1 MNPFQEQILDHYKN
15 PRNFGKPTWSP
26 THTKKIQN
34 LSCGDSIEIFL
45 LIEEEIIKDVAF
57 IGEGCS
63 IAIAATSLL
72 LEDLKGK
79 SKEVAELIELDNLLN
94 IMGIELTTARKVCA
108 NLSVEAVKQSFS
120 QDHFEPNLKEKK
132 SKTPESQHNYQSPN

>member
-1 MNPFQEQILDHYKN
+1 VNPFQEQILDHYKN
-15 PRNFGKPTWSP
+15 PRNFGKPVWIP

-45 LIEEEIIKDVAF
+45 LIDEGIIKDVAF

-72 LEDLKGK
+72 LEDLKGRR
-79 SKEVAELIELDNLLN
+79 KEEAELIELDNLID

-108 NLSVEAVKQSFS
+108 NLSVTAVKQSLS
-120 QDHFEPNLKEKK
+120 QSHLKFNLKEKK
-132 SKTPESQHNYQSPN
+132 NKTPKSQKDNQSSN